1 MFYLWYRLSNNYCYS
16 CHHTNTTCNQISTL
30 NYLYVSVDSHL
41 FYPHQKMSLSFFWD
55 TTMEIKPHSFFVL
68 SPAIAPH
75 IYIYIYIYNFTLQF
89 SFWLV
94 FYLGKLCKFLIYW
107 GYFCDGKR
115 YLVTYKP
122 NTIGQTYK
130 SITYVRINQRDLK
143 LSANVMFINFILEGC
158 ICSV

>member
-1 MFYLWYRLSNNYCYS
+1 MQSNFNFKLFVCFCRLAS
-16 CHHTNTTCNQISTL
+16 
-30 NYLYVSVDSHL
+30 
-41 FYPHQKMSLSFFWD
+41 
-55 TTMEIKPHSFFVL
+55 VL
-68 SPAIAPH
+68 SPPKNVFKFFLGHHNGNKATQLFCVIPCH
-75 IYIYIYIYNFTLQF
+75 RTSYIYIYIYNFTLQF

>member
-1 MFYLWYRLSNNYCYS
+1 M
-16 CHHTNTTCNQISTL
+16 
-30 NYLYVSVDSHL
+30 YVSVDSHL
-41 FYPHQKMSLSFFWD
+41 FYPHQKMSKFFLRDHNGNKATQLFCVIPCYRTLYIYICLS
-55 TTMEIKPHSFFVL
+55 L
-68 SPAIAPH
+68 Y
-75 IYIYIYIYNFTLQF
+75 IYIYIYIYIYNIYIYNFTLQF

-122 NTIGQTYK
+122 NTIGQTNK

-143 LSANVMFINFILEGC
+143 LSANVMSINLILEGC
-158 ICSV
+158 ICNV